1 MYPALQVQALREV
14 EPSGE
19 PALFGQ
25 LLHWPDESLYW
36 PEGHVDVATE
46 HGPPLLPVYPVLQ
59 VQALREVLPSGELE
73 LLGQLVHCPDEA
85 LYWPEGHVDV
95 ATEQGPPLLPVYP
108 ALQVQAPME
117 VLLCSEPAL
126 LGQLVHSPVPD
137 VSL

>member
-1 MYPALQVQALREV
+1 
-14 EPSGE
+14 
-19 PALFGQ
+19 
-25 LLHWPDESLYW
+25 
-36 PEGHVDVATE
+36 VDVATE

-73 LLGQLVHCPDEA
+73 LLGQLLHCPDEA

-95 ATEQGPPLLPVYP
+95 ATEHGPPLLPVYP

-117 VLLCSEPAL
+117 VLLCSELAL
-126 LGQLVHSPVPD
+126 FGQLVHSPVPD

>member
-1 MYPALQVQALREV
+1 VYPALQVQALREV

-25 LLHWPDESLYW
+25 LVHCPDQSLYW

-59 VQALREVLPSGELE
+59 VQALREVLPRGELE
-73 LLGQLVHCPDEA
+73 LLGQLLHCPDEA

-95 ATEQGPPLLPVYP
+95 ATEHGPPLLPVYP
-108 ALQVQAPME
+108 VLQVQVPME
-117 VLLCSEPAL
+117 VLP
-126 LGQLVHSPVPD
+126 
-137 VSL
+137 